1 MIKNLSGRATFA
13 ATGATIVVNF
23 QPQSGITA
31 VVGPNGSGKTFTA
44 SEAVRYL
51 LFGSAALRGKM
62 ADYTVLDIAGDFVIR
77 GRDYRIV
84 RTAKEQSISD
94 TEKLA
99 VGADAVNKKAIEILG
114 YGLDVF
120 DVCNASMQGDTA
132 LFGTMRPAARK
143 AMVDQIL
150 GVMDVQAVEK
160 ACRDEGNA
168 LKREAE
174 AMTKLM
180 RAPGDEP
187 KKPIGYESS
196 AHARELLEEAREIAA
211 EAQRLQRLIAPLHK
225 PEQPEVQRP
234 LDLSLQ
240 QCEFHERDRLA
251 DEAERDRFRKI
262 VRPELSIDQINR
274 GMEVYALVTEAKRR
288 GCAPGLP
295 LDEVHRLLAVWD
307 QIDALKKIADQQV
320 SCPKCAHTFRTRGE
334 LPNEPLVSREQL
346 RLDAEAHIR
355 WATPLPEWSP
365 DEPWLDP
372 SHGRDLLADHKA
384 ADEAEA
390 ALKNPTMEDR
400 SEELATMRANL
411 AAWNLF
417 DAQDKAYREG
427 AAANAQHQAALYA
440 LGTAPDSIALD
451 HLSDALRD
459 AEAYER
465 DHARWQ
471 EDVKAF
477 EKLTADIET
486 RRKAAEDFKAGATG
500 LADARATLKAYLAPT
515 LSKVASSLIF
525 DMTNGKLATV
535 VVDEDMDIVVNN
547 QRIET
552 LSGAGA
558 TVANI
563 ALRVALGQ
571 ILVGKAFPV
580 FIGDEMDGDLDAER
594 RQATIQAMVSLKDH
608 LSQII
613 LITHRG
619 VEVADHLV
627 DLGDYP

>member
-1 MIKNLSGRATFA
+1 MIKHLSGRVTFT

-23 QPQSGITA
+23 QPQTGITA

-44 SEAVRYL
+44 SEALRYL

-62 ADYTVLDIAGDFVIR
+62 ADYAVLDLTGRVTIR
-77 GRDYRIV
+77 GREYRIV

-94 TEKLA
+94 DTKLA
-99 VGADAVNKKAIEILG
+99 VGADAVNKKVAELLG

-132 LFGTMRPAARK
+132 LFGKMKPSARK
-143 AMVDQIL
+143 AMIDQIL

-160 ACRDEGNA
+160 ACRDESNA

-187 KKPIGYESS
+187 KMPIGYVSS
-196 AHARELLEEAREIAA
+196 ATARAHLNEAREIAA
-211 EAQRLQRLIAPLHK
+211 EAQRLTRLIAPLQA
-225 PEQPEVQRP
+225 PVRP
-234 LDLSLQ
+234 TVLCPRTEEIEEIQL
-240 QCEFHERDRLA
+240 HERDRLLDEERRERA
-251 DEAERDRFRKI
+251 KNVERPEWSIEKIKRGVEVYKLVAEAERRGRK
-262 VRPELSIDQINR
+262 PAMS
-274 GMEVYALVTEAKRR
+274 
-288 GCAPGLP
+288 
-295 LDEVHRLLAVWD
+295 LDEVNSMLKTWD
-307 QIDALKKIADQQV
+307 QIDALLSIADQEV
-320 SCPKCAHTFRTRGE
+320 ECPKCEHKFRTRGD
-334 LPNEPLVSREQL
+334 LPEEPPVSRESL
-346 RLDAEAHIR
+346 RDDAEAHTR
-355 WATPLPEWSP
+355 WAEPLGSWSEDDQIFNPEVASS
-365 DEPWLDP
+365 LIAR
-372 SHGRDLLADHKA
+372 HA
-384 ADEAEA
+384 ATDEAEA
-390 ALKNPTMEDR
+390 LLRQPVMEDR
-400 SEELATMRANL
+400 SNELAELRRAES
-411 AAWNLF
+411 AWHTF
-417 DAQDKAYREG
+417 EQQDAAYRRS
-427 AAANAQHQAALYA
+427 AAENARHEAALTA
-440 LGTAPDSIALD
+440 LGTVPDSIALD

-465 DHARWQ
+465 DHARWTT
-471 EDVKAF
+471 DVAEF
-477 EKLTADIET
+477 EKLTADIDAK
-486 RRKAAEDFKAGATG
+486 RKAAEDFKAGALG

-525 DMTNGKLATV
+525 DMTNGKLTSI
-535 VVDEDMDIVVNN
+535 VVDEDMDITVDR

-563 ALRVALGQ
+563 ALRIALGQ

-580 FIGDEMDGDLDAER
+580 FIGDEMDGDLDTER

-608 LSQII
+608 LSQIL

-619 VEVADHLV
+619 VDVADHV
-627 DLGDYP
+627 IDLGDQQ